1 MTVVEI
7 ATWGTVVSVE
17 GGLLRVGSCR
27 LPPEDVDLLIA
38 AVPAVTITGEALA
51 LLGRLGIGV
60 VVCDHHHLPVS
71 VLAPAGCGAILSPRT
86 LRLQAGMAARQRDAL
101 WRQIVR
107 AKINA
112 QADVLH
118 DQGAADAARLRSLAR
133 GVTAGD
139 PDNKEAQAARLY
151 WGAAFGADFR
161 RGAADESNAMLDFGY
176 AVLRAVVAR
185 QLHGAG
191 LHRALGLHHDSAEN
205 DGNLADDLI
214 EPFRPAVDR
223 QVLLL
228 RGQGLTMGT
237 EARRRLAALP
247 DWPVRVGA
255 EWQRART
262 SITRLV
268 LSLRAVVVGGP
279 ARLELPQRIGGIED
293 AGRMAEDVGS
303 CVL

>member
-7 ATWGTVVSVE
+7 ATWGTVVSVDN
-17 GGLLRVGSCR
+17 GLLRVGACR
-27 LPPEDVDLLIA
+27 LPPEDVDLVIA

-51 LLGRLGIGV
+51 VLGRLGVGV

-86 LRLQAGMAARQRDAL
+86 LRRLRDAL
-101 WRQIVR
+101 WRQLIR
-107 AKINA
+107 ATINA
-112 QADVLH
+112 QAAVLH
-118 DQGAADAARLRSLAR
+118 DHGRSDAMRLRALAR
-133 GVTAGD
+133 GVAAGD

-151 WGAAFGADFR
+151 WPAAFGADFR
-161 RGAADESNAMLDFGY
+161 RGAGDESNAMLDFGY

-185 QLHGAG
+185 QLHAAG

-237 EARRRLAALP
+237 EARRHLASVS
-247 DWPVRVGA
+247 DWPVQVGA

-262 SITRLV
+262 AITRLV
-268 LSLRAVVVGGP
+268 LSLRAVVMGGP
-279 ARLELPQRIGGIED
+279 ARLELPQRVGGTED

-303 CVL
+303 RVL